1 MYLFLGGLGV
11 AASIH
16 DPHRPG
22 ATLRSRS
29 GTTTDVTRILSLS
42 TMWAQ
47 QERFAKDMG
56 RFVEI
61 ARSAGYDAIEVSHAT
76 PEEPFAS
83 LVNTPGVRLSS
94 IHAPAPLVIDGNG
107 RRNSSLNLASLD
119 EEERGLAIAYAKRSI
134 DLAAEVGARYVVVH
148 LGSVG
153 GEMFEEERRLRRL
166 YDSGVREGEEVAALR
181 QRCVERRAMMAPAY
195 LEQARRTLETL
206 VTYASARGVVI
217 GLENRLHYHE
227 IPQVEEIASLLAP
240 YPLDAAGYWHDVGH
254 AEVQSRLGLVES
266 HAWLRQHRTRTIGAH
281 LHDVDGL
288 ADHRAPGRGT
298 VDWRY
303 IAEGLPENALRV
315 FEIDQRQ
322 PDESL
327 GAAIRYLRERGVL

>member
-1 MYLFLGGLGV
+1 M
-11 AASIH
+11 
-16 DPHRPG
+16 
-22 ATLRSRS
+22 
-29 GTTTDVTRILSLS
+29 TRVLSLS

-47 QERFAKDMG
+47 QERFASDMA

-76 PEEPFAS
+76 PEGPFES
-83 LVNTPGVRLSS
+83 LMKTPGVRLSS
-94 IHAPAPLVIDGNG
+94 IHAPAPLVVDGSG

-119 EEERGLAIAYAKRSI
+119 EDERRLAIAHTKRSV
-134 DLAAEVGARYVVVH
+134 DLAAEAGARYVVVH

-166 YDSGVREGEEVAALR
+166 YDSGVRDGEEVAALR
-181 QRCVERRAMMAPAY
+181 QRCIERRAMMAPAY
-195 LEQARRTLETL
+195 LERAQWTLDEL
-206 VTYASARGVVI
+206 VTYASARGIVI

-227 IPQVEEIASLLAP
+227 IPQVDEVSELLAP
-240 YPLDAAGYWHDVGH
+240 YPLDVAGYWHDIGH
-254 AEVQSRLGLVES
+254 AEVQSRLGLVDC
-266 HAWLRQHRTRTIGAH
+266 HAWLGQHRSRVIGAH

-298 VDWRY
+298 VDWSY
-303 IAEGLPENALRV
+303 IADGLPAEAIRV

-322 PDESL
+322 PEESL
-327 GAAIRYLRERGVL
+327 AAAVRYLEERCVL